1 MDNLANTQD
10 SRIAQY
16 TFGKSIAQFG
26 VSVFACNDA
35 RKGKKV
41 FGNDPDPVKE
51 YVLDS
56 QNDLVK
62 AHIAANPK
70 EWIFTKFAGI
80 LLLIPGFITD
90 FCGVF
95 LLIKSLRYLIWDF
108 VPDKTK
114 NYFYDDQRK
123 SKDKEIIEVDYKDLD
138 DK

>member
-1 MDNLANTQD
+1 MNIKIVLILPILELITFILSGDLLGFFPVIFFILLSGLTGFYLLRSGMNPKK
-10 SRIAQY
+10 IA
-16 TFGKSIAQFG
+16 
-26 VSVFACNDA
+26 
-35 RKGKKV
+35 
-41 FGNDPDPVKE
+41 E
-51 YVLDS
+51 
-56 QNDLVK
+56 
-62 AHIAANPK
+62 NPK

-95 LLIKSLRYLIWDF
+95 LLIKSLRYLIWDY

-114 NYFYDDQRK
+114 NYFYDDESK

>member
-1 MDNLANTQD
+1 MNIKIVLVLPILELITFILSGDLLGFFPVIFFILLSGLIGFYLLRSGMNPKK
-10 SRIAQY
+10 IA
-16 TFGKSIAQFG
+16 
-26 VSVFACNDA
+26 
-35 RKGKKV
+35 
-41 FGNDPDPVKE
+41 E
-51 YVLDS
+51 
-56 QNDLVK
+56 
-62 AHIAANPK
+62 NPK

-95 LLIKSLRYLIWDF
+95 LLIKSLRYLIWDY

-114 NYFYDDQRK
+114 NYFYDDESK

>member
-1 MDNLANTQD
+1 MNIKIVL
-10 SRIAQY
+10 ILPILELI
-16 TFGKSIAQFG
+16 TFILCGDLLGFFPVIFFILLSGLTGFYLLRSG
-26 VSVFACNDA
+26 MNP
-35 RKGKKV
+35 KK
-41 FGNDPDPVKE
+41 
-51 YVLDS
+51 
-56 QNDLVK
+56 
-62 AHIAANPK
+62 IAANPK

-90 FCGVF
+90 VCGVF
-95 LLIKSLRYLIWDF
+95 LLIKSLRYLIWNY

>member
-1 MDNLANTQD
+1 MNIKIVLVLPILELITFILFGDLLGFFPVIFFILLSGLIGFYLLRSGMNPKK
-10 SRIAQY
+10 IA
-16 TFGKSIAQFG
+16 
-26 VSVFACNDA
+26 
-35 RKGKKV
+35 
-41 FGNDPDPVKE
+41 E
-51 YVLDS
+51 
-56 QNDLVK
+56 
-62 AHIAANPK
+62 NPK

-95 LLIKSLRYLIWDF
+95 LLIKSLRYLIWDY

-114 NYFYDDQRK
+114 NYFYDDESK